1 MTARDTYIRKMRA
14 QLDEWSDELDRLE
27 TRLKREEAEREP
39 GYQEYISRLRQGR
52 EQMRQKLTQ
61 IQEASEDAW
70 EDLKAGVED
79 TWNKLKDDFKKAR
92 SHSA

>member
-1 MTARDTYIRKMRA
+1 MNARDTYIRKLRA

-27 TRLKREEAEREP
+27 TRLKKEEANRDP
-39 GYQEYISRLRQGR
+39 ANQEYISRLRQGR
-52 EQMRQKLTQ
+52 EQMREKITQ
-61 IQEASEDAW
+61 LQEASEDAW

-79 TWNKLKDDFKKAR
+79 TWNKLKDDFKKSR